1 MAFTKNNTL
10 VILDWDNTLFPT
22 TWVAKNFINLNDT
35 ETRYKYLEYFSELDD
50 LIFNLFKKILYKS
63 RLIIVTNAMPLW
75 IKISSSVLPKTQN
88 LLNYIKVISAR
99 KNFQKISS
107 DYTEWKKLAFTD
119 EVKNQL
125 NIKNKQN
132 IISIGD
138 ASYEY
143 KALINLYNKDR
154 ILKSMKFLEE
164 PTFDILKDQLEVVFN
179 NIDRVIDYDKHLDL
193 VFKNK

>member
-10 VILDWDNTLFPT
+10 VILDWDDTLFPT
-22 TWVAKNFINLNDT
+22 SWVAKNFINLHDT
-35 ETRYKYLEYFSELDD
+35 ETRYKYLEFFSELDN
-50 LIFNLFKKILYKS
+50 LIFSFLKKILYKS
-63 RLIIVTNAMPLW
+63 RVIIVTNAMPLW
-75 IKISSSVLPKTQN
+75 IKISSYVLPKTQN

-99 KNFQKISS
+99 KNFQKVSS
-107 DYTEWKKLAFTD
+107 NYTEWKKLAFD
-119 EVKNQL
+119 AEVKNQL

-154 ILKSMKFLEE
+154 ILKSMKFLEN
-164 PTFDILKDQLEVVFN
+164 PTFDILKDQLEVIST
-179 NIDRVIDYDKHLDL
+179 NIERVIDYDKHLDL